1 MAEQLTSSILV
12 TGANGY
18 IGRALGEEL
27 SERGYSV
34 YGAVRGMM
42 EEGIAGY
49 QQLFSTGNLGK
60 TVDWGDALEGVEC
73 VIHLAARAHRL
84 NETQKE
90 ATDIYHEVNCNGT
103 LNLAKQAAKVG
114 VKRFIYISSIGVL
127 GDRSEGLP
135 FTNHSAYAPDTPYTY
150 SKMEAEIGL
159 DEIAEN
165 SEMDIV
171 VIRPPLVYG
180 EGVPGNFLR
189 LLKLVR
195 LGIPLPFGALHSTRS
210 MIYLGNLLD
219 FMIKCIDSPA
229 AVNRKWVISDGTN
242 WSTAELVRQIASS
255 MGKRL
260 FLIPIP
266 LFLLRFVGTLVGEVI
281 AVDKLSSPLRV
292 DNSDTMK
299 LLGWEPPYAP
309 EYGLKRSVEHY
320 ILEKRCS

>member
-1 MAEQLTSSILV
+1 MAEQSTSSILV

-18 IGRALGEEL
+18 IGRALGKEL

-34 YGAVRGMM
+34 YGAVRGTM

-49 QQLFSTGNLGK
+49 QQLFSTGDLGE
-60 TVDWGDALEGVEC
+60 TTDWGDALKGIEC
-73 VIHLAARAHRL
+73 VIHLAARAHKL
-84 NETQKE
+84 NESQKE
-90 ATDIYHEVNCNGT
+90 AADLYHEVNCNGT
-103 LNLAKQAAKVG
+103 LHLAKQAAKAG

-127 GDRSEGLP
+127 GDKSESSP
-135 FTNHSAYAPDTPYTY
+135 FTNHSAYAPATPYTH

-180 EGVPGNFLR
+180 EGAPGNFLR
-189 LLKLVR
+189 LLKLVK

-210 MIYLGNLLD
+210 MIYLDNLLD
-219 FMIKCIDSPA
+219 FMIKCIDAPA
-229 AVNRKWVISDGTN
+229 AVNRKWVISDGSN